1 MTVGG
6 GKMAEKKRT
15 LELVREHC
23 GIGSAKY
30 YETPD
35 RDPGSFATMRGRL
48 MAKGLA
54 VLRRPVAALR
64 RVLFCAELRAE
75 SVSNCIASRE
85 TKMNTETAIPSLH
98 DHDRDD
104 ATQLGMIRDLMLE
117 ASARGAWL
125 TLPEIGES
133 TAFGEASISAQLRH
147 LRKARH
153 GRYRVEK
160 RQRRLRQC
168 EPGQASW
175 LWEYQVSP
183 PNRMFL
189 LDEGGPD
196 AEACH

>member
-1 MTVGG
+1 
-6 GKMAEKKRT
+6 
-15 LELVREHC
+15 
-23 GIGSAKY
+23 
-30 YETPD
+30 
-35 RDPGSFATMRGRL
+35 
-48 MAKGLA
+48 MAKGLAVLA

-64 RVLFCAELRAE
+64 RVLFCPELRGE
-75 SVSNCIASRE
+75 SVSNCTASRE
-85 TKMNTETAIPSLH
+85 TTMNMEMAMPSLH
-98 DHDRDD
+98 DHDRDHD
-104 ATQLGMIRDLMLE
+104 DPTQLGMIRDLMLE

-160 RQRRLRQC
+160 RQRRLGQS
-168 EPGQASW
+168 EPGQATW

-183 PNRMFL
+183 PNAVFL
-189 LDEGGPD
+189 ADEGGQD